1 MNARGTETKERRFT
15 KRRGIQ
21 GGVASALPWVLTV
34 AAIALFVLAAVAR
47 GAEETRIL
55 TAHWVLD
62 RDTL

>member
-1 MNARGTETKERRFT
+1 MNLRGTDTKERRFT
-15 KRRGIQ
+15 NRRGKQ
-21 GGVASALPWVLTV
+21 GGLENALPWVLTI

-62 RDTL
+62 RYTL